1 MKATIKRQNLSDEYL
16 TPEKCYI
23 TELSNSSDD
32 ADASI
37 AQARLKPGVTTCWH
51 RLIDTSERYY
61 IISGNGC
68 VEIGELPPH
77 DITAGD
83 VVLIPP
89 MCRQRITN
97 TGTNDLLFLA
107 ICTPRFSL
115 SAYEDLETIQA

>member
-37 AQARLKPGVTTCWH
+37 ARAKLKPGVTTCWH
-51 RLIDTSERYY
+51 RLIDTSERYC
-61 IISGNGC
+61 IISGKGC

-77 DITAGD
+77 DITASD
-83 VVLIPP
+83 VVLIPA

-115 SAYEDLETIQA
+115 SAYEDLETVQA

>member
-1 MKATIKRQNLSDEYL
+1 MKTTIKHQNLSDEYF

-32 ADASI
+32 TDASI
-37 AQARLKPGVTTCWH
+37 ARARLKPGVTTCWH
-51 RLIDTSERYY
+51 RLIDISERYY

-97 TGTNDLLFLA
+97 TGSNDLLFLA

-115 SAYEDLETIQA
+115 SAYEDLETVQA